1 MGFFILYVQ
10 FCSQRMRSLIDLSDS
25 KNAREREDSKARIGF
40 TISSFSLSLSLSL
53 IQHQLDQ
60 LIANDCPYCGMKMIR
75 SISIPLLPIDELNKL
90 IDSWK

>member
-1 MGFFILYVQ
+1 
-10 FCSQRMRSLIDLSDS
+10 MRSLIEMSDS
-25 KNAREREDSKARIGF
+25 KSAREREDSKARIGF
-40 TISSFSLSLSLSL
+40 TISLFSLPFSPLSLSL

-60 LIANDCPYCGMKMIR
+60 LIANDCPHCGMKMIR

>member
-10 FCSQRMRSLIDLSDS
+10 FCSQRMRSLIDMSDS

-40 TISSFSLSLSLSL
+40 TISSFSLSLSL